1 MLRRISAALVSILML
16 TSASALAAPVDPPTV
31 NDSLD
36 PGASKTVTKTVHTPA
51 IAPRP
56 DIMFLADTTGS
67 MGPAIAN
74 VATNAGSIMTTVSGS
89 PGVGEARFGAA
100 EYKDGEPAFCPSD
113 PFAYR
118 LNQAVTTNTANVL
131 TGIGMWS
138 ASGGCVS
145 ESESALNA
153 LFRIATDAATMFR
166 PIGTSTRIVAWFGDS
181 DSHDPSFGH
190 SLAQVIAALNA
201 AQIRVIAVAVVTP
214 AFSNGLDVT
223 GQATAITTQTG
234 GTLLNA
240 ASANDVS
247 TAILN
252 GLTNLPVTV
261 THSLSSCDPNLTVTL
276 SPASR
281 TVTSGTD
288 ATFTETITV
297 ALGAPQGTTLTC
309 TVNFLLN
316 GQPATGFTESITIR
330 VNDVTPPTAKC
341 DPTTNPAGNHIP
353 NAGDNPKSGQN
364 PDGFYVLGAT
374 DNVDPNAMIFVADSA
389 SSFVAGPY
397 PSGTTIKL
405 IQAPGATPNVKP
417 GTGAID
423 FKITLNGDAIVTAV
437 DASGNVSAR
446 ATCNVPPPPK

>member
-1 MLRRISAALVSILML
+1 MLRRTFAALVSIFML
-16 TSASALAAPVDPPTV
+16 TSTSALAAPVDPATV
-31 NDSLD
+31 TANLD
-36 PGASKTVTKTVHTPA
+36 PGQSLTVTKTVHTPA

-74 VATNAGSIMTTVSGS
+74 VRTNAGTIMTTVNGS

-118 LNQAVTTNTANVL
+118 LDQAITTNTANVQA
-131 TGIGMWS
+131 GINLWA
-138 ASGGCVS
+138 ASGGCASAS
-145 ESESALNA
+145 ESGLNA
-153 LFRIATDAATMFR
+153 LFRVATDAATMFR
-166 PIGTSTRIVAWFGDS
+166 PLGDSTRIVAWFGDS

-190 SLAQVIAALNA
+190 SLADVIAALTTA
-201 AQIRVIAVAVVTP
+201 KIRVIAINVVSG
-214 AFSNGLDVT
+214 FGNGLNVT
-223 GQATAITTQTG
+223 GQATAITTATG
-234 GTLLNA
+234 GTFLTA

-261 THSLSSCDPNLTVTL
+261 THSLSGCDPNLTVAL
-276 SPASR
+276 SPASK

-288 ATFTETITV
+288 AGFTETITV

-316 GQPATGFTESITIR
+316 GQLTTGFTETIR
-330 VNDVTPPTAKC
+330 IGVNDVTKPKASCDETNNPSGKNVPTAG
-341 DPTTNPAGNHIP
+341 A
-353 NAGDNPKSGQN
+353 NPKSGQN
-364 PDGFYVLGAT
+364 PDGFYVLSAS
-374 DNVDPNAMIFVADSA
+374 DNVTANPQIFVGDSA
-389 SSFVAGPY
+389 SSFVAGPFT
-397 PSGTTIKL
+397 SGTKIKL
-405 IQAPGATPNVKP
+405 VQAPGATPNVKP
-417 GTGAID
+417 GAGDID

-437 DASGNVSAR
+437 DGSGNVSA
-446 ATCNVPPPPK
+446 AASCKVPPPPK